1 MEHRLHFLGS
11 CNGLVCLFDIDEGY
25 VRLWNPSTK
34 FESNKSPY
42 LNLSF
47 DKWSI
52 AFYGFSYDH
61 VNDKYKAL
69 VDVRIIGN
77 IGYEN
82 VRLYTFG
89 ENKKIRVQ
97 TLRGDFKHLFMEE
110 FESISNYFFRVFS
123 VVNQLKINGDVDEV
137 KVMEKMIWM
146 HDGLG

>member
-1 MEHRLHFLGS
+1 MEEENTQCSRKLNIGGLLHRKSLPEDLIIEIHLRLPPLLENPSQPTEAVEFSMEHRLRVLGS

-34 FESNKSPY
+34 FESNKSTY
-42 LNLSF
+42 LNLLF

-69 VDVRIIGN
+69 VDVRLIGN

-82 VRLYTFG
+82 
-89 ENKKIRVQ
+89 
-97 TLRGDFKHLFMEE
+97 
-110 FESISNYFFRVFS
+110 
-123 VVNQLKINGDVDEV
+123 
-137 KVMEKMIWM
+137 
-146 HDGLG
+146 